1 MKTREYIE
9 LAIRS
14 NKLNKKSNRKVIRG
28 LIIGFTLL
36 IPVLTLLFSVNGSI
50 TNHIDKNPYLLNYE
64 VKFFNYR
71 TPSKD
76 FGERKD
82 KVYQIHISG
91 SQHID
96 YVTDNNNI
104 ERSIIYESYDLNDY
118 FHYESEPPMQY
129 SIAGGNLNNIA
140 FRQESYISIIDLD
153 KSDSIF
159 PQNYTEYFPGGIF
172 LKGYDKGFT
181 GKGKQEVIVSENFL
195 IDNELKPDDI
205 YLKTLSVKS
214 HNKMYIEDGYNT
226 VEGYICQNYR
236 IVGIVKAAVAEITQP
251 YGLMRS
257 QMFFT
262 SVNVY
267 DEDNKPVLK
276 PRYIDDEITHKRYSF
291 YDNWD
296 NREVLNKEYMML
308 GWFFTNFRVTN
319 GAGVL
324 NTCVYAEA
332 DSYSQL
338 KAQRNKLDARFAESL
353 GFKYKYI
360 TVSEVFESYSQLYG
374 ITNIITFILLFVC
387 IAIGFSSLLDLFSSI
402 HHNISRRR
410 EYLTMMRALGAKDRD
425 IPRLYI
431 TESAVTCA
439 KAVSIIGIFGF
450 LLSAGMKIIYELYLH
465 NHLYKYRLVMPW
477 WIIVLTTVVTV
488 VIVLATS
495 VIFSYYMT
503 KKLSKQNIPSILN
516 S

>member
-1 MKTREYIE
+1 MRTREYIE

-14 NKLNKKSNRKVIRG
+14 NKLNKKSNRKAIRG
-28 LIIGFTLL
+28 LIIGFTLF

-64 VKFFNYR
+64 AKFFNYR

-159 PQNYTEYFPGGIF
+159 PRNYTNYFPGGIF

-195 IDNELKPDDI
+195 IDNGLKPDDI

-214 HNKMYIEDGYNT
+214 HNKMYLEDKYDT
-226 VEGYICQNYR
+226 VEGYICQNYCV
-236 IVGIVKAAVAEITQP
+236 VGIVKAAVAEITQA

-276 PRYIDDEITHKRYSF
+276 PRYIDDKITHKRYLF

-296 NREVLNKEYMML
+296 NREELNKEYMML
-308 GWFFTNFRVTN
+308 GWRFTNFRVSN
-319 GAGVL
+319 GGSIL

>member
-1 MKTREYIE
+1 MRTREFIE

-14 NKLNKKSNRKVIRG
+14 NKLNKKSNRKAIRG

-64 VKFFNYR
+64 AKFFNYR
-71 TPSKD
+71 TPSED
-76 FGERKD
+76 FGEK
-82 KVYQIHISG
+82 KGNLYKIFIAG

-104 ERSIIYESYDLNDY
+104 ERSIIYESYDFNGFFLEEN
-118 FHYESEPPMQY
+118 EPPMQY

-159 PQNYTEYFPGGIF
+159 PRNYTNYFPDGIF
-172 LKGYDKGFT
+172 LKGYDKGFS
-181 GKGKQEVIVSENFL
+181 GKGKQEVVVSENFL
-195 IDNELKPDDI
+195 IDNGLKPDDI

-214 HNKMYIEDGYNT
+214 RNKIYLEDGYNT

-236 IVGIVKAAVAEITQP
+236 VVGIVKAAVAEITQS

-262 SVNVY
+262 STNVY

-276 PRYIDDEITHKRYSF
+276 PRYIDDEKTHRRYSF

-296 NREVLNKEYMML
+296 NREELNKEYMML
-308 GWFFTNFRVTN
+308 GWCFTDFRAVN

-332 DSYSQL
+332 DSYAQL

-402 HHNISRRR
+402 HHNISKRR

-477 WIIVLTTVVTV
+477 WIIVLTTIVTV

>member
-1 MKTREYIE
+1 MRTREYIE

-14 NKLNKKSNRKVIRG
+14 NKLNKKSNRKAIRG
-28 LIIGFTLL
+28 LIIGFTLF

-64 VKFFNYR
+64 AKFFNYR

-159 PQNYTEYFPGGIF
+159 PRNYTNYFPGGIF

-195 IDNELKPDDI
+195 IDNGLKPDDI

-214 HNKMYIEDGYNT
+214 HNKMYLEDKYDT
-226 VEGYICQNYR
+226 VEGYICQNYCV
-236 IVGIVKAAVAEITQP
+236 VGIVKAAVAEITQA

-276 PRYIDDEITHKRYSF
+276 PRYIDDKITHKRYLF

-296 NREVLNKEYMML
+296 NREELNKEYMML
-308 GWFFTNFRVTN
+308 GWRFTNFRVSN
-319 GAGVL
+319 GGSIL

-477 WIIVLTTVVTV
+477 WIIVLTTIVTV

>member
-1 MKTREYIE
+1 MWGGMKTREYIE

-14 NKLNKKSNRKVIRG
+14 NKLNKKSNRKAIRG

-64 VKFFNYR
+64 AKFFNYR
-71 TPSKD
+71 TPSED
-76 FGERKD
+76 FGEK
-82 KVYQIHISG
+82 KGNLYKIFIAG

-96 YVTDNNNI
+96 YVADNNNI

-118 FHYESEPPMQY
+118 FYYENEPPMQY

-159 PQNYTEYFPGGIF
+159 PRNYTNYFPDGIF
-172 LKGYDKGFT
+172 LKEYNKGFS
-181 GKGKQEVIVSENFL
+181 GNGKQEVVVSENFL
-195 IDNELKPDDI
+195 IDNGLKPDEI

-214 HNKMYIEDGYNT
+214 HNKMYLDDGYNT

-236 IVGIVKAAVAEITQP
+236 VVGIVKAAVAEITQP

-262 SVNVY
+262 SANVY
-267 DEDNKPVLK
+267 DENNKPVLK
-276 PRYIDDEITHKRYSF
+276 PYCINDKNYLFFS
-291 YDNWD
+291 NWD
-296 NREVLNKEYMML
+296 KREELNKEYMML
-308 GWFFTNFRVTN
+308 GWRFTGFRVSN
-319 GAGVL
+319 GGSIL

-332 DSYSQL
+332 DSYAQL

-374 ITNIITFILLFVC
+374 ITNIITYILLFVC

-425 IPRLYI
+425 IPRLYM
-431 TESAVTCA
+431 TESIVTCA

-450 LLSAGMKIIYELYLH
+450 LLSAGMKILYELYLH
-465 NHLYKYRLVMPW
+465 NHLFKYKLVMPW
-477 WIIVLTTVVTV
+477 WIIVLTTIVTV

-495 VIFSYYMT
+495 VIFSYLMT
-503 KKLSKQNIPSILN
+503 RKLSRQNIPSILN
-516 S
+516 G